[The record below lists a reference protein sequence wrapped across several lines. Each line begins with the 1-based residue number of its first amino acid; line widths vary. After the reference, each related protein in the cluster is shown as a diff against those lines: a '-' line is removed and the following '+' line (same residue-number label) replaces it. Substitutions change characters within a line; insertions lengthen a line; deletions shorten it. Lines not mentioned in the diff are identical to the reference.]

1 MIQLSIRQS
10 GGANI
15 VSIPKLIL
23 NALNLHVGSTL
34 DLSIINHTI
43 VLTPVREKLTLEA
56 LLSGSPQET
65 LQLTQEDREWIQ
77 DSSVGK
83 EML

>member
-43 VLTPVREKLTLEA
+43 VLTPVKETLTLEA

-65 LQLTQEDREWIQ
+65 LQLTQEDREWMQ
-77 DSSVGK
+77 DSPVGK